1 MRWAFAMALT
11 CAAALAA
18 GCKSADLPARI
29 PGLQKIGEASGLRL
43 TDEEQIATVMD
54 DVAQGMQSRRIFKVL
69 AHVSR
74 SYHDAEGRDYAGLQ
88 EYLNEIFRKYRTI
101 RITRVVPRIT
111 IEANGRAKAVET
123 FGTVAEP
130 VDPRVEPPIN
140 MQGQVVVYL
149 TKTDGQWR
157 IVEWGNIL

>member
-1 MRWAFAMALT
+1 
-11 CAAALAA
+11 
-18 GCKSADLPARI
+18 
-29 PGLQKIGEASGLRL
+29 
-43 TDEEQIATVMD
+43 
-54 DVAQGMQSRRIFKVL
+54 VL

>member
-1 MRWAFAMALT
+1 MALA
-11 CAAALAA
+11 CAAAFSA
-18 GCKSADLPARI
+18 GCQSADLPARI

-43 TDEEQIATVMD
+43 SDEEQIATVMD

-74 SYHDAEGRDYAGLQ
+74 GYHDAEGRDYAALQ

-101 RITRVVPRIT
+101 RVTRVVPRIT
-111 IEANGRAKAVET
+111 IEAGVRAKAVET

-130 VDPRVEPPIN
+130 VDPGAEPPIHL
-140 MQGQVVVYL
+140 QGQVVVYL
-149 TKTDGQWR
+149 TKSDGEWK